1 MMGSLFW
8 SFWRGQLKWYIKM
21 MIIWFQKYGSD
32 RAHLATNQRLACR
45 TVQRAPSP
53 WGRLEVHTAIMV
65 QGADPQ
71 GMRKSFNIRWR
82 DIYMFQNV
90 FTFTYDLC
98 LYLQCVVTD
107 QVSRSTECEFSW
119 FIFMNLM
126 VAHCFNSAQKNDV
139 SWFDSF
145 GFHSPAQSS
154 HLSSKNIYN
163 MYISIYHITTTNAKL
178 VTAAAM
184 LIVAKDAM
192 KSPNAGGVIPCMQWV
207 HRTRYIFVSCRE
219 WRNKTFTTVVV
230 AHQVRYNKL
239 RGALQCL
246 FHSHASDVCH
256 WNPHTYGLAF
266 DHTFAVHFCSY
277 ILLHRRFVGA
287 KLNRC

>member
-1 MMGSLFW
+1 MFICFPLARYAATFQRSALGWEDSPIDRQCEHITFEGITIGISATDSHMKSSSSKNSWFYLLKNGARFSLDIPLLGFHKSFLHLSFEAFNFWTISVTQTPNTMMGSLFW

-126 VAHCFNSAQKNDV
+126 VAHCFNSAQKMM
-139 SWFDSF
+139 
-145 GFHSPAQSS
+145 FHGLT
-154 HLSSKNIYN
+154 HLDFTVQPK
-163 MYISIYHITTTNAKL
+163 
-178 VTAAAM
+178 
-184 LIVAKDAM
+184 VA
-192 KSPNAGGVIPCMQWV
+192 
-207 HRTRYIFVSCRE
+207 T
-219 WRNKTFTTVVV
+219 
-230 AHQVRYNKL
+230 
-239 RGALQCL
+239 
-246 FHSHASDVCH
+246 
-256 WNPHTYGLAF
+256 
-266 DHTFAVHFCSY
+266 
-277 ILLHRRFVGA
+277 
-287 KLNRC
+287 